1 MMSPRTR
8 HTPSRTLVR
17 FGRIAALSASLFG
30 PAIASAQQVDTIV
43 TQIIGIK
50 NSAEQTYTDG
60 RLQTDLELTPYSFTK
75 VEIRRKLDS
84 GAQLRFGAHLRVIGF
99 PETSAATEVE
109 PGLTAEYHDKF
120 GAGNAYRY
128 RIRGVIDTQREHGE
142 KTFDR
147 IRIGGRLQ
155 YRHDK
160 FHTSSARLRWG
171 YRNQNEATTFSGYDQ
186 SEYLVELGHTWR
198 PWGDK
203 RILSATVFGE
213 ARRAEADRFSY
224 NEFGI
229 RFGARA
235 PLNDKTDIFGRIST
249 YNRNY
254 RADSAGFSREDT
266 RLKTAIGVSHKYS
279 KNMRT
284 EAYVGWDQN
293 KSNDSD
299 RAYSGV
305 VGGINLRIT
314 WD

>member
-1 MMSPRTR
+1 MSPLTR
-8 HTPSRTLVR
+8 HAPFQKIACL
-17 FGRIAALSASLFG
+17 GRIAALTALTICPVF
-30 PAIASAQQVDTIV
+30 ADAQQVDTIV
-43 TQIIGIK
+43 TQIIGIEH
-50 NSAEQTYTDG
+50 SAEQTYADG
-60 RLQTDLELTPYSFTK
+60 RLQTGLELTPYSFTK

-109 PGLTAEYHDKF
+109 PSLTAEYHDKF

-128 RIRGVIDTQREHGE
+128 RIRAVIDTQREHGE
-142 KTFDR
+142 KIFDR

-203 RILSATVFGE
+203 RTLSATVFGE

-224 NEFGI
+224 NEIGI
-229 RFGARA
+229 RLGARA
-235 PLNDKTDIFGRIST
+235 PLNDKTDIFGRVST
-249 YNRNY
+249 YSRNY
-254 RADSAGFSREDT
+254 RADTAGFSREDT
-266 RLKTAIGVSHKYS
+266 RLKATFGVSHKYS

-284 EAYVGWDQN
+284 EAYVGWDHN
-293 KSNDSD
+293 KSNNSD
-299 RAYSGV
+299 RAYSGLI
-305 VGGINLRIT
+305 GGINLRIT